1 MSVLLVLSG
10 KYSCEYSQCK
20 IRTTFQKTEIL
31 HSIMYEA
38 SSSAAA
44 ARGPAVAPIGPL
56 ILSGVI

>member
-1 MSVLLVLSG
+1 M
-10 KYSCEYSQCK
+10 K
-20 IRTTFQKTEIL
+20 FQNTEIL

-44 ARGPAVAPIGPL
+44 DGPVVAPIGPL